1 MPVLGSVDCC
11 LFIYSET
18 EPTTGRVQTPTG
30 DSKGVIMDKKDKFR
44 LVDADNKDTNTIHR
58 YTEPPYRISISWES

>member
-1 MPVLGSVDCC
+1 MPVFGSVGCC

-18 EPTTGRVQTPTG
+18 QQPNGRVQTPTG

-44 LVDADNKDTNTIHR
+44 LVNADNKDTNTIHH
-58 YTEPPYRISISWES
+58 YTEPPYQISISWE